1 MTSINNKEKNTKR
14 GRPKKYTKTDTM
26 QQKIDEYFKKCDKNN
41 KPYTMSGLAFAL
53 DMDRRSLLNYSKDD
67 KFFPT
72 IKKARNKVETYVEER
87 LFYPNATGV
96 IFNLKNNFNWEDKQ
110 ELNHSGSIN
119 NPYANLSEEELRKLV
134 GD

>member
-1 MTSINNKEKNTKR
+1 MAKR
-14 GRPKKYTKTDTM
+14 GRPKKYTEIDVM
-26 QQKIDEYFKKCDKNN
+26 QQKIDEYFKKCDENN
-41 KPYTMSGLAFAL
+41 KPYTMSGLALAL
-53 DMDRRSLLNYSKDD
+53 DMDRRSLLNYSKNDE
-67 KFFPT
+67 FFPT

-110 ELNHSGSIN
+110 ELNHSGNIN
-119 NPYANLSEEELRKLV
+119 NPYANLSDEELRKLI